1 MRNAAFLATGIL
13 LILIQANLY
22 RVLGWLNLNGATPS
36 LVLPLII
43 FLGVHEASMARG
55 ALIAFALGYSLDI
68 MASAPM
74 WLFTF
79 VSVAVWFLARVAGVR
94 LTAQTFI
101 TRMSLGFA
109 FAIVEAA
116 IVLVLLAVFGSDTR
130 RPLEIGR
137 IILPRA
143 ISTALFAPI
152 VFHIAQRLHQST
164 QTAHAHG
171 AAEGAPR

>member
-22 RVLGWLNLNGATPS
+22 RVLGWLHINGVTPS

-55 ALIAFALGYSLDI
+55 ALIAFALGYALDV

-79 VSVAVWFLARVAGVR
+79 VSVAVWWLSRVAGVR
-94 LTAQTFI
+94 LTAQTFV
-101 TRMSLGFA
+101 TRMSLGFV

-116 IVLVLLAVFGSDTR
+116 IVLIMLAVFGSDTR
-130 RPLEIGR
+130 RPIEIAH
-137 IILPRA
+137 IVLPRA
-143 ISTALFAPI
+143 VSTALFAPL
-152 VFHIAQRLHQST
+152 VFHLAQKIHQST
-164 QTAHAHG
+164 QTVHG
-171 AAEGAPR
+171 TAEGAPR